1 MSISGPGSDDTLGKA
16 LVANGTISQKEL
28 DFARMLKDGQPD
40 KYLGEIL
47 LQMGI
52 SQEKINKAL
61 YYSSKHKT
69 IGEILVEQGLISRE
83 QLEQAL
89 SKQRHIKKTWE
100 LTKTLGQLLIEMGYI
115 NSHNLLTALSKQFNM
130 PILSLKHYVP
140 HPEFQKVIGKHYARG
155 LKIIVLDNSPQT
167 IKLVLAEPSIQII
180 EELKK
185 FIPPGKTVEFYLAS
199 HSEIDECLRILSAS
213 EDLQ

>member
-1 MSISGPGSDDTLGKA
+1 MSISRPGSDDILGQA
-16 LVANGTISQKEL
+16 LVANGTMSQDQL
-28 DFARMLKDGQPD
+28 DFALMLKDAQPD

-47 LQMGI
+47 IQIGI
-52 SQEKINKAL
+52 PQEKINKAL
-61 YYSSKHKT
+61 YYSNKRKT
-69 IGEILVEQGLISRE
+69 IGEILIDQGLISSA
-83 QLEQAL
+83 QLEDAL

-115 NSHNLLTALSKQFNM
+115 NSHGLLTALSKQFNM
-130 PILSLKHYVP
+130 PIQSLKNYLP
-140 HPEFQKVIGKHYARG
+140 NPEFQKVIGKRYAREW
-155 LKIIVLDNSPQT
+155 KIIVLDNSPKT

-199 HSEIDECLRILSAS
+199 YSDIDESLRMLSAC
-213 EDLQ
+213 EDLE